1 MSLQKH
7 GIESVSGVFSPVIKM
22 DARAFIKV
30 SVRSLGLRIPTSASA
45 GAHPAY
51 SCEIK
56 LHNFP
61 VQTAPVPL
69 FFTDCNPTTKAYPN
83 FRRNSSA
90 NSSSPNTNS
99 IAASF
104 YLDEAA
110 LHRLLHLTCF
120 AGSSP
125 CLEIVVLTGRQGPS
139 CGLSAGKQIG
149 SVKIRVC
156 HEWAE
161 GRPLEVHHGW
171 TSIGK
176 KKIEKGSR
184 PATELHVVVKVEP
197 DPRFVFQFDGEPA
210 LNSQIIQS
218 QGSIRQPIFSC
229 KFSRDRSA
237 RGGLDDAFKGWT
249 ISSNNDKDKGKKE
262 RKGWLVMI
270 HDLSGSPVA
279 AASMV
284 TPFVP
289 SSGSNHVSRS
299 NPGAWLILRPEPGG
313 LLRPDRGSVNSW
325 CPWGRLEAWR
335 EQGLKGGLG
344 CRFQLVPDGGG
355 VNGVRDG
362 ILISETIICAHKGG
376 DFLIDTGK
384 GHSGASFS
392 VDSPHSSG
400 DFTFNMALSSLNG
413 FVMSCS
419 IQGKGRSNKK
429 RIKPVVQLAARH
441 VSCVED
447 AAVFMA
453 LAAAVDL
460 SMDACQP
467 FTRKLRKELS
477 NAVSSM

>member
-1 MSLQKH
+1 
-7 GIESVSGVFSPVIKM
+7 M
-22 DARAFIKV
+22 DARTYIKV
-30 SVRSLGLRIPTSASA
+30 SVRSLGLRISKSASA
-45 GAHPAY
+45 GSPSGTSSY
-51 SCEIK
+51 SCEVR
-56 LHNFP
+56 LHTFP

-69 FFTDCNPTTKAYPN
+69 VFTDYNTNTDANPSI
-83 FRRNSSA
+83 RRNSSA
-90 NSSSPNTNS
+90 NSSSLSVNKVV
-99 IAASF
+99 ASF
-104 YLDEAA
+104 YLDETE
-110 LHRLLHLTCF
+110 LRKLLNLSCF
-120 AGSSP
+120 RSSTA
-125 CLEIVVLTGRQGPS
+125 CLEIVVLTGPQGAS
-139 CGLSAGKQIG
+139 CGLSAGRQIG
-149 SVKIRVC
+149 NVKIRVSQ
-156 HEWAE
+156 EWAE

-176 KKIEKGSR
+176 KTDGGR
-184 PATELHVVVKVEP
+184 PNTELHAIVKVEP

-210 LNSQIIQS
+210 LSSQIIQS
-218 QGSIRQPIFSC
+218 QGSNRQPIFSC
-229 KFSRDRSA
+229 KFSRDRSS
-237 RGGLDDAFKGWT
+237 RNGFEDAFKGWT
-249 ISSNNDKDKGKKE
+249 ISSNRDKDKGKRE

-299 NPGAWLILRPEPGG
+299 NPGAWLILRPQPGGVLRPEPGG
-313 LLRPDRGSVNSW
+313 VSSW
-325 CPWGRLEAWR
+325 FPWGRLEAWR

-344 CRFQLVPDGGG
+344 CRFQLVPDAGGM
-355 VNGVRDG
+355 NGIRDG
-362 ILISETIICAHKGG
+362 VLISETVICAHKGG

-384 GHSGASFS
+384 GYSGFSFP
-392 VDSPHSSG
+392 VDSPHGSG
-400 DFTFNMALSSLNG
+400 DFTFNMALSSMNG

-429 RIKPVVQLAARH
+429 RVKPVVQLAARH

-477 NAVSSM
+477 DAVSST

>member
-1 MSLQKH
+1 
-7 GIESVSGVFSPVIKM
+7 M
-22 DARAFIKV
+22 DARTYIKV
-30 SVRSLGLRIPTSASA
+30 SVRSLGLRTSKSA
-45 GAHPAY
+45 TAGPLSGTSSY
-51 SCEIK
+51 SCEVR
-56 LHNFP
+56 LHGFP

-69 FFTDCNPTTKAYPN
+69 IFADFHTNADANPSI
-83 FRRNSSA
+83 RRNSSA
-90 NSSSPNTNS
+90 NSSSLTVNKN
-99 IAASF
+99 AASF
-104 YLDEAA
+104 YLDEMD
-110 LHRLLHLTCF
+110 LRRLLKLSCF
-120 AGSSP
+120 KSSGP
-125 CLEIVVLTGRQGPS
+125 SLEIVVVAGPQGAS
-139 CGLSAGKQIG
+139 CGLSAGRQIG
-149 SVKIRVC
+149 NVKIRVTQ
-156 HEWAE
+156 EWAE
-161 GRPLEVHHGW
+161 SRPIDVHHGW

-176 KKIEKGSR
+176 KTDGGR
-184 PATELHVVVKVEP
+184 PSVELHAVVKVEP

-210 LNSQIIQS
+210 LSSQIVQS

-229 KFSRDRSA
+229 KFSRDRSS
-237 RGGLDDAFKGWT
+237 RNGFDDAFKGWT
-249 ISSNNDKDKGKKE
+249 ISSNSEKDKGKRD

-313 LLRPDRGSVNSW
+313 LLRTEPGGVSSW

-344 CRFQLVPDGGG
+344 CRFQLVPDGGRM
-355 VNGVRDG
+355 NGVRDG
-362 ILISETIICAHKGG
+362 ILLSETVICAQRGG
-376 DFLIDTGK
+376 HFLIDTGK
-384 GHSGASFS
+384 GYSGFSFP
-392 VDSPHSSG
+392 VDSSHSSG
-400 DFTFNMALSSLNG
+400 DFTFNMALSSMNG

-429 RIKPVVQLAARH
+429 RVKPVVQLAARH

-477 NAVSSM
+477 DDVSST

>member
-1 MSLQKH
+1 MNLQKY
-7 GIESVSGVFSPVIKM
+7 GIESALGVLFPAAKM

-30 SVRSLGLRIPTSASA
+30 SVRSLGLRLSKSTSA
-45 GAHPAY
+45 GAHAAY

-61 VQTAPVPL
+61 VQSAPVPL
-69 FFTDCNPTTKAYPN
+69 VLTDCNPSAEGFPSL
-83 FRRNSSA
+83 RRNSSA
-90 NSSSPNTNS
+90 NNGSLRTSS

-104 YLDEAA
+104 YLDETA
-110 LHRLLHLTCF
+110 LRRLLHLTCF
-120 AGSSP
+120 AASSP
-125 CLEIVVLTGRQGPS
+125 YLEIVVFAGRQGVS
-139 CGLSAGKQIG
+139 CGLSAGKLLG
-149 SVKIRVC
+149 SLKIRVC
-156 HEWAE
+156 PEWAE
-161 GRPLEVHHGW
+161 GRPVEVHRGW
-171 TSIGK
+171 TGIGRK
-176 KKIEKGSR
+176 TVDKGTKS
-184 PATELHVVVKVEP
+184 AAEFHAVVKVEP

-210 LNSQIIQS
+210 LSSQIIQS
-218 QGSIRQPIFSC
+218 QGSVRQPIFSC

-249 ISSNNDKDKGKKE
+249 ISSNSDKRE

-289 SSGSNHVSRS
+289 SSGLNHVGRA

-313 LLRPDRGSVNSW
+313 LLRREQGSVSSW

-344 CRFQLVPDGGG
+344 CRFQLVPDGAG
-355 VNGVRDG
+355 VSGVRDG
-362 ILISETIICAHKGG
+362 ILISEAVICAHKGG

-384 GHSGASFS
+384 GNPRASFPF
-392 VDSPHSSG
+392 DSPHGSG

-447 AAVFMA
+447 AGVFMA

-477 NAVSSM
+477 DAISST